1 MKNKIEATVVLGN
14 LVFGAVGEGDALDS
28 LLFAQLAADDA
39 LNKFDSPENW
49 FSECRRA
56 MIKSKWMG
64 LTNYS
69 GGFEPGEKD
78 RITLEDLIE
87 QHLLSH
93 LSRSRAREIKH
104 MLDCTF
110 TLAETD
116 EPWALF
122 RRNIYSAP
130 DEASGNS
137 TIALQVSVIEQQ
149 VHLFSLFVTFTTSS
163 AVESD
168 LWHQEFPASSIVG
181 SVELRFIQRQ
191 WNRSS
196 YRRVRDGIRRYLA
209 GKKDGF
215 VLPVSCSNSVGDD
228 NG

>member
-1 MKNKIEATVVLGN
+1 MKNKMEATVVLGN
-14 LVFGAVGEGDALDS
+14 LVFGAAGESDVLDS

-49 FSECRRA
+49 FSESRRA
-56 MIKSKWMG
+56 MIKSKWTG

-69 GGFEPGEKD
+69 GGFELGENN
-78 RITLEDLIE
+78 RVTLEGLIE
-87 QHLLSH
+87 QNLLSH
-93 LSRSRAREIKH
+93 LSLSRAREIKQ
-104 MLDCTF
+104 MLDCSF

-116 EPWALF
+116 ESWALF
-122 RRNIYSAP
+122 RRNTCNAP
-130 DEASGNS
+130 DEASGHS

-163 AVESD
+163 VVESD
-168 LWHQEFPASSIVG
+168 LWHQEFSASSIVG
-181 SVELRFIQRQ
+181 SIELRFIQRQ

-196 YRRVRDGIRRYLA
+196 YRRARDGIRRYLA
-209 GKKDGF
+209 GKKDGLM
-215 VLPVSCSNSVGDD
+215 LPVSCEKCVGGD